1 MSTVSI
7 RKTHG
12 EDYASIKTVVDQVIA
27 DLGGLEDIIKPGY
40 KVIIK
45 PNLVACPTE
54 RLSGGVTRWE
64 VCLAIYEAV
73 KAVGGEPVI
82 AESSAAGADTEL
94 TIAKPGYK
102 VIIKPNLVACPT
114 ERLSGG
120 VTRWEVCLAI
130 YEAVKA
136 VGGEPVIA
144 ESSAA
149 GADTELT
156 IAKCGYQEL
165 RDKGI
170 PVIDLKQKENARC
183 TVDIE
188 NGVVFNKINTWEL
201 VRDCDAIITVPVMK
215 THDQT
220 EVTLGMKN
228 LKGLLIDTQKKDFH
242 KKGLIEGVVDWCLH
256 LKPCLEIIDGT
267 YGQQGLGPIFGETKK
282 MDLIVG
288 SKDLVACEAV
298 TSKIMGYEPK
308 EVMITNAAYK
318 RGFGE
323 MDLSKIEVIGEK
335 VENVASRFKR
345 SCEVE
350 IEGIPQSFNL
360 IFSKDA
366 CTGCHNTVISALM
379 DMKAQN
385 LFPYLENMNVCVG
398 PCTEDMLPADANADN
413 TVCIGICCKKL
424 ADAKGFRWVVG
435 CPPGNADVVKGILG
449 DRLEYGVR
457 YN

>member
-7 RKTHG
+7 RKTTG
-12 EDYASIKTVVDQVIA
+12 DDYAAIKAAVDQVIA
-27 DLGGLEDIIKPGY
+27 DIGGIEDIIKPGY

-45 PNLVACPTE
+45 PNLVACPTD

-73 KAVGGEPVI
+73 KAL
-82 AESSAAGADTEL
+82 GA
-94 TIAKPGYK
+94 
-102 VIIKPNLVACPT
+102 
-114 ERLSGG
+114 
-120 VTRWEVCLAI
+120 
-130 YEAVKA
+130 
-136 VGGEPVIA
+136 EPVIA

-183 TVDIE
+183 TVEIE
-188 NGVVFNKINTWEL
+188 DGEVFKKINTWEL
-201 VRDCDAIITVPVMK
+201 VRDADAIITVPVMK

-228 LKGLLIDTQKKDFH
+228 LKGLLVDTQKKDFH
-242 KKGLIEGVVDWCLH
+242 KKGLIEGVVDWNLH

-323 MDLSKIEVIGEK
+323 MDLEKIEVIGETI
-335 VENVASRFKR
+335 EGVASRFKR
-345 SCEVE
+345 SSEVE
-350 IEGIPQSFNL
+350 IEGIPTSFNL

-366 CTGCHNTVISALM
+366 CTGCHNTVISSLM

-398 PCTEDMLPADANADN
+398 PVTEDMLPADANADN
-413 TVCIGICCKKL
+413 TVCIGVCCKKL

-435 CPPGNADVVKGILG
+435 AAPRATPTSSRASSATARSTAFATSKP
-449 DRLEYGVR
+449 
-457 YN
+457 

>member
-64 VCLAIYEAV
+64 VCLAIYEAA
-73 KAVGGEPVI
+73 KAVGGV
-82 AESSAAGADTEL
+82 
-94 TIAKPGYK
+94 
-102 VIIKPNLVACPT
+102 
-114 ERLSGG
+114 
-120 VTRWEVCLAI
+120 
-130 YEAVKA
+130 
-136 VGGEPVIA
+136 PVIA

-282 MDLIVG
+282 MNLIVG

-308 EVMITNAAYK
+308 EVIRLLNESPIVPLCV
-318 RGFGE
+318 RGNC
-323 MDLSKIEVIGEK
+323 DAEVDQMVLQFPIM
-335 VENVASRFKR
+335 ADYALLPL
-345 SCEVE
+345 
-350 IEGIPQSFNL
+350 EGGHCAFVTHGHLFN
-360 IFSKDA
+360 
-366 CTGCHNTVISALM
+366 
-379 DMKAQN
+379 
-385 LFPYLENMNVCVG
+385 
-398 PCTEDMLPADANADN
+398 TE
-413 TVCIGICCKKL
+413 
-424 ADAKGFRWVVG
+424 
-435 CPPGNADVVKGILG
+435 CPPPHRPGDVLIHGHTHVHCAIGQGDYTYLNPGSAALPKEGQPKSYMIYEDGLFSIRALETGEELLAWRLG
-449 DRLEYGVR
+449 L
-457 YN
+457 

>member
-1 MSTVSI
+1 MVMVSLNYVKSEGIMSTVSI
-7 RKTHG
+7 RKTTG
-12 EDYASIKTVVDQVIA
+12 DDYAAIKAAVDQVIA
-27 DLGGLEDIIKPGY
+27 DIGGIEDIIKPGY

-45 PNLVACPTE
+45 PNLVACPTD

-73 KAVGGEPVI
+73 KAIGAEPI
-82 AESSAAGADTEL
+82 
-94 TIAKPGYK
+94 
-102 VIIKPNLVACPT
+102 
-114 ERLSGG
+114 
-120 VTRWEVCLAI
+120 
-130 YEAVKA
+130 
-136 VGGEPVIA
+136 IA

-183 TVDIE
+183 TVEIE
-188 NGVVFNKINTWEL
+188 DGEVFKKINTWEL
-201 VRDCDAIITVPVMK
+201 VRDADAIITVPVMK
-215 THDQT
+215 
-220 EVTLGMKN
+220 N
-228 LKGLLIDTQKKDFH
+228 LKGLLVDTQKKDFH
-242 KKGLIEGVVDWCLH
+242 KKGLIEGVVDWNLH

-323 MDLSKIEVIGEK
+323 MDLEKIEVIGETI
-335 VENVASRFKR
+335 ESVASRFKR

-350 IEGIPQSFNL
+350 IEGIPASFNL

-366 CTGCHNTVISALM
+366 CTGCHNTVISSLM
-379 DMKAQN
+379 DMKAQD

-398 PCTEDMLPADANADN
+398 PVTEDMLPADANADN
-413 TVCIGICCKKL
+413 TVCIGVCCKKL

-449 DRLEYGVR
+449 DRKEYGVR
-457 YN
+457 YE